1 VALSLAIDPIP
12 ALRSSDYPLDW
23 LFAGVRG
30 VPLAYRY
37 LRWEHTSFTLIS
49 YKDFTFEETLEGA
62 YAFLHIPVM
71 TQAALPGSLGYATRL
86 EIVEKA
92 YQRFSALHKD
102 IAVWRYE
109 WRFYMLEK
117 N

>member
-1 VALSLAIDPIP
+1 MYQIARDEYGYTLPEGPKQPRLTVEEVQRII
-12 ALRSSDYPLDW
+12 
-23 LFAGVRG
+23 
-30 VPLAYRY
+30 
-37 LRWEHTSFTLIS
+37 EHTSFTLIS
-49 YKDFTFEETLEGA
+49 YQDFTFEETLEDA

-71 TQAALPGSLGYATRL
+71 TQAALPGSLDYATRL

-92 YQRFSALHKD
+92 YLRFGALHKD

-117 N
+117 H